1 MSIDLTTASPLENAS
16 IQYTYPEMNIK
27 NITKESGNVVKFYF
41 QSSIAASTFTFMDSS
56 SNSYISGT
64 PAQGTISKGI
74 HSGNTYELTIKHI
87 SPTGNN
93 VFYVV
98 FPLINGGESS
108 IIDKINEN
116 ATSNIDIYTDE
127 TVGVKGLN
135 DIIKASFTDTAT
147 SNKIYK
153 YTGSSNEVFVF
164 EKPLK
169 VNISNE
175 ITQEHGLW
183 TTAAGAI
190 KYITTDSTVQVLE
203 EIECDYSGD
212 SIEEPSI
219 INKDLSTTFSRV
231 GSISIFFAVFALYA
245 GSCYFIF
252 YNRAS
257 TSTEVNTY
265 IIFRILSLILSLY
278 AMINAITRKNIN
290 FLNINFNK
298 PDSFYALL
306 FIPLWEFVYRCVAIF
321 IYIFMY
327 NGLIGQTP
335 TFSFIQKF
343 ILGHLNDPETNQF
356 LLGLLLVI
364 WVLFVCVILVK

>member
-56 SNSYISGT
+56 ANSYISGT

-98 FPLINGGESS
+98 FPLINGGQSS

-127 TVGVKGLN
+127 TVGIKGLN

-153 YTGSSNEVFVF
+153 YTGSSKDVFVF

-183 TTAAGAI
+183 TTATGTI
-190 KYITTDSTVQVLE
+190 KYITTDSSVQVLE

-219 INKDLSTTFSRV
+219 NNKDLSTTLSRV
-231 GSISIFFAVFALYA
+231 GSISIFFAVFALYTA
-245 GSCYFIF
+245 YFYTYLNLGDETLRFTDLLYVLF
-252 YNRAS
+252 Y
-257 TSTEVNTY
+257 V
-265 IIFRILSLILSLY
+265 
-278 AMINAITRKNIN
+278 AIPVVMYFFPNSYKNFN
-290 FLNINFNK
+290 FLNINIYK
-298 PDSFYALL
+298 LESFYALL
-306 FIPLWEFVYRCVAIF
+306 IIPLWELAYRLIALF
-321 IYIFMY
+321 IYPRIYEVDNFD
-327 NGLIGQTP
+327 
-335 TFSFIQKF
+335 FDFIRKF
-343 ILGHLNDPETNQF
+343 ITSSLKKDDPLVKGYTQF

>member
-56 SNSYISGT
+56 ANSYISGT

-98 FPLINGGESS
+98 FPLINGGQSS

-127 TVGVKGLN
+127 TVGIKGLN

-153 YTGSSNEVFVF
+153 YTGSSKDVFVF

-183 TTAAGAI
+183 TTATGTI
-190 KYITTDSTVQVLE
+190 KYITTDSSVQVLE

-219 INKDLSTTFSRV
+219 NNKDLSTTLSRV
-231 GSISIFFAVFALYA
+231 GSISIFFAVFAFYTA
-245 GSCYFIF
+245 YF
-252 YNRAS
+252 Y
-257 TSTEVNTY
+257 TY
-265 IIFRILSLILSLY
+265 IDINNNNNLINFAYLVVVIGILCLAFLFPNIY
-278 AMINAITRKNIN
+278 KNIN
-290 FLNINFNK
+290 FLNINIYK
-298 PDSFYALL
+298 LESFYALL
-306 FIPLWEFVYRCVAIF
+306 FIPLWEFAYRLIALF
-321 IYIFMY
+321 IYPGIY
-327 NGLIGQTP
+327 NVANFNLE
-335 TFSFIQKF
+335 FISKF
-343 ILGHLNDPETNQF
+343 ITSSLKNNEQIVKDYNQF
-356 LLGLLLVI
+356 LLGILLLI
-364 WVLFVCVILVK
+364 WVIFVCVILVK